1 MGLIL
6 NRGPETAL
14 VSTSLES
21 ITPVTAPVP
30 VEQTEPTTEFV
41 IEPRSGWATLNLA
54 ELWRYRELAFYLAW
68 RDVKVRYKQTILGAA
83 WAVLQPLLTMMVF
96 AIFFGRLG
104 RMDEQTT
111 IPYKL
116 FVYTALV
123 PWQFFSYC
131 VTQCSQSLVSSA
143 NLISKVYFPR
153 LLVPLATIGVGLVDA
168 VVASLLLV
176 AMMAY
181 YHFAPTLMI
190 GVLPLLCLG
199 LLVASVG
206 VGTLLSALTV
216 TYRDFRYVVPF
227 LAQLWMFA
235 SPVAYSLERIP
246 AEWRVIYCL
255 NPMAG
260 IIGGFRACLLGEP
273 MNWDCLR
280 VSLGSSLLSL
290 LVGAFYFRRVERR
303 FADIV

>member
-6 NRGPETAL
+6 NRGTETAF
-14 VSTSLES
+14 VSTSLQS
-21 ITPVTAPVP
+21 VNPVTVNA
-30 VEQTEPTTEFV
+30 EQIGPTAESEFV
-41 IEPRSGWATLNLA
+41 IEPRSGWATLDLM

-68 RDVKVRYKQTILGAA
+68 RDVKVRYKQTMLGAA
-83 WAVLQPLLTMMVF
+83 WALLQPLLTMLVF

-104 RMDEQTT
+104 RMEDQTT

-123 PWQFFSYC
+123 PWQFFSFC
-131 VTQCSQSLVSSA
+131 VTQCAQSLVSSA

-168 VVASLLLV
+168 AVASLLLV
-176 AMMAY
+176 GMMVY
-181 YHFAPTLMI
+181 YHYVPSITI
-190 GVLPLLCLG
+190 CVLPLLCLG

-235 SPVAYSLERIP
+235 SPVAYSLDRVP

-280 VSLGSSLLSL
+280 VSLGSSLAVL